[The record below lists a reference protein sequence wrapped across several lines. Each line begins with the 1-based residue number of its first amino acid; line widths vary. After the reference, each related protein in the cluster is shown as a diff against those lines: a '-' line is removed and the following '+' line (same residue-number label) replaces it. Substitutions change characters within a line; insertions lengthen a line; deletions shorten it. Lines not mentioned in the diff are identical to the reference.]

1 MPDIWSARA
10 VPVLHKCDILKPF
23 GDVLSV
29 RIFVSTGR
37 RAEAHMWMGRGFLYG
52 PSMLNV
58 KMKFNTIFPGKIVT
72 PDAGQCGW
80 ALQKEKVF
88 ESSWSRLVYA
98 SRPLRPVRRDRCSVC
113 VQLLKVTVSGCA
125 VHRRREALQDL
136 SIRDLRVCNIVTC
149 MRLRL
154 GYCSVRPIWWPHGL
168 PYSLAWAPK
177 ACGAGVPPSAPPAVA
192 WPLPAC

>member
-1 MPDIWSARA
+1 MSFLEGFVYPQAEE
-10 VPVLHKCDILKPF
+10 LKPTCEWDQ
-23 GDVLSV
+23 GSCKIHLT
-29 RIFVSTGR
+29 R
-37 RAEAHMWMGRGFLYG
+37 MWKWNLTLF
-52 PSMLNV
+52 
-58 KMKFNTIFPGKIVT
+58 FPGKIVT

-98 SRPLRPVRRDRCSVC
+98 SRLLRPVRRDRCSVC
-113 VQLLKVTVSGCA
+113 VLLLELTGCA
-125 VHRRREALQDL
+125 FHRCREALQNL

-149 MRLRL
+149 MRLWL
-154 GYCSVRPIWWPHGL
+154 GYCSVRPVWWSRGL